1 VATTRIPSWDDNVTD
16 WDQPS
21 TFWDVSR
28 QITEPL
34 PVNPAT
40 VYVPFTPS
48 ASTNFRFQATLDGTV
63 YNVIVNWNLF
73 GQRYYVNIY
82 DLTNVRVLTIP
93 LIGSPNFFNISMTAG
108 YFTTM
113 LLYRPGS
120 GNFEI
125 L

>member
-1 VATTRIPSWDDNVTD
+1 MPTQNLPFWDDNVTD
-16 WDQPS
+16 WDQPD

-28 QITEPL
+28 PVIEPL
-34 PVNPAT
+34 PTNLTT
-40 VYVPFTPS
+40 VYVPFNPAANS
-48 ASTNFRFQATLDGTV
+48 NFQFQATLDGNN
-63 YNVIVNWNLF
+63 YDIVANWNLF

-82 DLTNVRVLTIP
+82 TLAGDRVLTIP
-93 LIGSPNFFNISMTAG
+93 LIGSPNFLNVSMTAG

-113 LLYRPGS
+113 LIWRPGS

>member
-1 VATTRIPSWDDNVTD
+1 MATTTVPAWDDGVTD
-16 WDQPS
+16 WDQPD
-21 TFWDVSR
+21 TFWDISR

-40 VYVPFTPS
+40 TYIPFAPS
-48 ASTNFRFQATLDGTV
+48 ANANFQFQATLDGTV

-73 GQRYYVNIY
+73 GQRYYINIF
-82 DLTNVRVLTIP
+82 DLTGARVLIIP
-93 LIGSPNFFNISMTAG
+93 LIGSPDFFNISMTAG